1 MDISDEELFDATPST
16 STNTSL
22 NLTEQAKDVTQNIQD
37 IQEKDCNSILTKDIL
52 VKLTRLPNAKEKKK
66 QSNSRSFK
74 SKRRKSMWKYGLLKN
89 KHLSKRGKSASSK
102 FSESQQAFQNMK
114 PTTEAISIPST
125 PADRTNEQIDTH
137 SYNQLHKVG
146 ECKDAQQSEQAAQS
160 EAKNFILS
168 TCEIED
174 EDLCVNKT
182 YACARTLPYKFYRKG
197 IVPSNTSAVEYSDS
211 LSLLSSSSKNTE
223 SSLHSEKSHLSA
235 EHSNSTSNAKTM
247 KKLFHSRLK
256 FMAKRM
262 GKQLN
267 EWKFKRKYVSSD
279 SETEE
284 QLVPRKRH
292 RRISSNEFNNEESAN
307 NMEVIGDNN
316 RSEFHLF
323 LEKINEKKTSTPIN
337 CTAQI
342 ILTRLEEMKDED
354 VIKWRENKTK
364 PSDIIASESIEN
376 QLDRRKPL
384 RNLIALESQDRL
396 ILSKENRFL
405 ETENIPENPPLTNSC
420 IEKHSAKSKLNKLR
434 KKYKLFKKP
443 RVLMIKLDTLQ
454 CSSEDGRYS
463 ATEIDHLTKKYVN
476 FVINSNFK
484 NKTHGLKMYKH
495 VRLQKKNT
503 MNASTI
509 CTEDRSTSPSLSKK
523 QNENASFEPYL
534 TEESSTKGK
543 IFFKILLNF
552 IFYNFIFYI

>member
-22 NLTEQAKDVTQNIQD
+22 NLTEQAKDVTQD

-66 QSNSRSFK
+66 QSNLHSFK
-74 SKRRKSMWKYGLLKN
+74 NKRRKAMWKYGLLKN
-89 KHLSKRGKSASSK
+89 KHLCKRGKSVPSSK
-102 FSESQQAFQNMK
+102 FSESQQAFQNME
-114 PTTEAISIPST
+114 PTTEAILIPST

-146 ECKDAQQSEQAAQS
+146 ESCEDAQQSEQTAQS
-160 EAKNFILS
+160 ETKNFILS
-168 TCEIED
+168 TCEIQD

-223 SSLHSEKSHLSA
+223 SSLHSEKSHLSD
-235 EHSNSTSNAKTM
+235 HSASNAKTM

-284 QLVPRKRH
+284 QLVPKKRR
-292 RRISSNEFNNEESAN
+292 RRISSNESNEESAN

-316 RSEFHLF
+316 RSEFHL
-323 LEKINEKKTSTPIN
+323 EKINEKKTSTLIN
-337 CTAQI
+337 CKAQVV
-342 ILTRLEEMKDED
+342 LTRLEEMKDED
-354 VIKWRENKTK
+354 VIKWRESKTK

-376 QLDRRKPL
+376 QLDRRKL
-384 RNLIALESQDRL
+384 SRNLIESQDRL
-396 ILSKENRFL
+396 TLSKENRFL
-405 ETENIPENPPLTNSC
+405 ETENIPEDPPLTNSC
-420 IEKHSAKSKLNKLR
+420 IEKHSVKSKLNKLR
-434 KKYKLFKKP
+434 KRYNLFKKP

-454 CSSEDGRYS
+454 CFSKYGRYS
-463 ATEIDHLTKKYVN
+463 AIEIDRLTKKYVN
-476 FVINSNFK
+476 FVINSNFQ

-495 VRLQKKNT
+495 VRLQKKST

-509 CTEDRSTSPSLSKK
+509 CTEDRSTSPSLSKR
-523 QNENASFEPYL
+523 QNENASFKPCLTES

-543 IFFKILLNF
+543 IFFKINLFNF